1 MNITQEEFRKRI
13 HEIIQ
18 DKIFFSNISNNPVEV
33 VEKLPEEIVPG
44 KVLFDGLM
52 LFDGIEGIEDDIQ
65 QMHSFTKDCVVVNL
79 EDYYTDNGAFKDD
92 GWDSFLEGLERLM
105 TVDEFSQYID
115 KNGIGSELP
124 YPIDENGHAEIP
136 VGTLYIKEGAFINC
150 SKLVSVTL
158 PDTVLE
164 IRDHAFCGCKNLA
177 SIELPASVRLIA
189 PSAFNGC
196 TSLAS
201 VVISSSGGL
210 LIEEQ
215 AFAGCTSLTDV
226 VFKNNPLKVIS
237 HHAFEGCPCEEEVMR
252 KSDY

>member
-1 MNITQEEFRKRI
+1 MNITQEEFSKRI

-18 DKIFFSNISNNPVEV
+18 DKIFFSNISGNPVGV

-44 KVLFDGLM
+44 KVLFDGLN
-52 LFDGIEGIEDDIQ
+52 LFDGVEGIEDDIQ
-65 QMHSFTKDCVVVNL
+65 QMHSLLKDGTIVNL
-79 EDYYTDNGAFKDD
+79 EDYYTDNGAFDDD
-92 GWDSFLEGLERLM
+92 GWDRFIAALERLM
-105 TVDEFSQYID
+105 TADEFSQYID
-115 KNGIGSELP
+115 KVGDGSDLP
-124 YPIDENGHAEIP
+124 YPIDENGHAEIS
-136 VGTLYIKEGAFINC
+136 VGTLYIKNEAFINC
-150 SKLVSVTL
+150 SKLVSVTI

-164 IRDHAFCGCKNLA
+164 IRSHAFCGCKNLA

>member
-1 MNITQEEFRKRI
+1 MTQTQEEFTKTVYETI
-13 HEIIQ
+13 K
-18 DKIFFSNISNNPVEV
+18 DKVIFSNISNSPVEV

-44 KVLFDGLM
+44 KVLFDGLN

-65 QMHSFTKDCVVVNL
+65 QMTSYTKDCCIVNL
-79 EDYYTDNGAFKDD
+79 EDYYTDSGAFDDD
-92 GWDSFLEGLERLM
+92 GWDRFMVALGRLM

-124 YPIDENGHAEIP
+124 YPSDENGHVDIP
-136 VGTLYIKEGAFINC
+136 AGTMYIKEEAFLNC
-150 SKLVSVTL
+150 SKLVSVTI
-158 PDTVLE
+158 PDSVLE
-164 IRDHAFCGCKNLA
+164 IRGLAFGGCTNLS
-177 SIELPASVRLIA
+177 SIDIPSKVRLIE
-189 PSAFNGC
+189 SEAFSGC
-196 TSLAS
+196 KSLAS
-201 VVISSSGGL
+201 VEISSSGSL
-210 LIEEQ
+210 LIRER